1 MRRAVRPP
9 IGPMIGVADMRLRLL
24 ALASVA
30 LAAAPAAHAQGEPA
44 GCAAPIYAGQDFTVG
59 EWDVFTGGKKT
70 AEVTMEKSLDGC
82 AIAERWTVPA
92 GEKGNGLGLFVYS
105 ALLKG
110 WSYLWASDTGST
122 TAFTGTLIRPGE
134 IRYVTEKPLGGGKV
148 RLRHWTLSAQP
159 DGKVRELSVGTED
172 GGKTWT
178 TEYDLMWV
186 RRK

>member
-1 MRRAVRPP
+1 MRRSALPVL
-9 IGPMIGVADMRLRLL
+9 AAL
-24 ALASVA
+24 ALAVPG
-30 LAAAPAAHAQGEPA
+30 AARAQDAPA
-44 GCAAPIYAGQDFTVG
+44 GCTGPVYAGQDFTVG
-59 EWDVFTGGKKT
+59 SWDVFTGAKKT
-70 AEVTMEKSLDGC
+70 AEVTMEKTLDGC
-82 AIAERWTVPA
+82 AISERWTVPA
-92 GEKGNGLGLFVYS
+92 GEAGNGLGLFVYS

-159 DGKVRELSVGTED
+159 GGKVRELSVGTED

-186 RRK
+186 RGK